1 MKKITGFAVI
11 KDNIG
16 NRVTY
21 TYTEIDD
28 QGNIVDSN
36 KKESF
41 VVMDTG
47 TEGLIKQLEEV
58 INTRLI

>member
-11 KDNIG
+11 KDNVG
-16 NRVTY
+16 NRITY

-28 QGNIVDSN
+28 QGNIIDSN

-41 VVMDTG
+41 VVMDTE
-47 TEGLIKQLEEV
+47 TEGIIKELEEV
-58 INTRLI
+58 INARLG

>member
-11 KDNIG
+11 KDNVG
-16 NRVTY
+16 NRITY
-21 TYTEIDD
+21 TYTEIDEN
-28 QGNIVDSN
+28 GNIIDSN

-47 TEGLIKQLEEV
+47 TEGIIKQLEDV
-58 INTRLI
+58 INARLG